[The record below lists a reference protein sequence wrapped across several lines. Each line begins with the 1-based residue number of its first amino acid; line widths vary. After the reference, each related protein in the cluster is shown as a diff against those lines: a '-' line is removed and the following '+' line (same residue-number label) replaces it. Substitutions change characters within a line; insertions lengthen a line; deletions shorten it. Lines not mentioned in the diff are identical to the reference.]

1 MTLLNLLISS
11 KKVFF
16 GKFLGVFIH
25 SHMIYSDFYFFICCL
40 VAVGPTSGTMLNK
53 NGESKHPCLLLNFI
67 METLRLS
74 LLPVML
80 VQGFY

>member
-1 MTLLNLLISS
+1 
-11 KKVFF
+11 
-16 GKFLGVFIH
+16 
-25 SHMIYSDFYFFICCL
+25 
-40 VAVGPTSGTMLNK
+40 MLNK